1 VQELLARERALVA
14 SLREEAARQRSMRMG
29 GMDKEAHALQQ
40 EVAGLTQQLQ
50 RQQMEAGE
58 ARGALLRAWQEER
71 GELLRQFEEEAA
83 ASRQEAEGLAQRL
96 RRQHEEAEAD
106 YASRVERLKQ
116 ACSPRRPG
124 SHLLPPPPP
133 LFPRRYTP

>member
-1 VQELLARERALVA
+1 MA

-83 ASRQEAEGLAQRL
+83 ASRREAEGLAQRL
-96 RRQHEEAEAD
+96 RR
-106 YASRVERLKQ
+106 RWRWRR
-116 ACSPRRPG
+116 CPRDPSGQGRQTQ
-124 SHLLPPPPP
+124 LPVCRA
-133 LFPRRYTP
+133 RR

>member
-1 VQELLARERALVA
+1 
-14 SLREEAARQRSMRMG
+14 MG

-83 ASRQEAEGLAQRL
+83 ASRREAEGLAQRL
-96 RRQHEEAEAD
+96 RRQHAEAGAD

-133 LFPRRYTP
+133 LFPRRCTP